1 MRIKMNVAWTVSA
14 RGLNV
19 SLPRRVHPESIE
31 LVFYECPQWYFFS
44 RWVSSL
50 DAFSSYPA
58 VRGCPATAFSDNRYT
73 SGTHTEFLS
82 YYTCVPVKYRNT
94 PNR

>member
-1 MRIKMNVAWTVSA
+1 MAWHVSA

-19 SLPRRVHPESIE
+19 SLPRRGHPESIE
-31 LVFYECPQWYFFS
+31 LVFYVLPQEYFVS

-50 DAFSSYPA
+50 DAFSSYPVA
-58 VRGCPATAFSDNRYT
+58 RSCPARALADNRYT
-73 SGTHTEFLS
+73 SGAQAQFLS
-82 YYTCVPVKYRNT
+82 YYTLVPVKYSNT